1 MILCRGGRYLGLRN
15 AESLHVILGKRR
27 IDIHKNTTLSA
38 IVLSLRRQFH
48 ALGHIQ
54 QPGDG
59 FFRRM
64 YIPPAIKNRKR
75 TGAIPG
81 IHFVRPNSQCDIP
94 LSGLNK
100 GAGRVEGRTGT
111 GTGILD
117 IGNRN
122 PLETSGPQ
130 GNLPRHQIL
139 RLNCR
144 LGGVC
149 KKCGLNI
156 IPLQTGVF
164 QSLFNNFGSH
174 VLDGTVQELPEL
186 RHSYSND
193 IYI

>member
-1 MILCRGGRYLGLRN
+1 M
-15 AESLHVILGKRR
+15 ILGKRR
-27 IDIHKNTTLSA
+27 IDIHKDTALST
-38 IVLSLRRQFH
+38 IVLSLRRQLH

-64 YIPPAIKNRKR
+64 NIPATVEHREG
-75 TGAIPG
+75 TSAIPG
-81 IHFVRPNSQCDIP
+81 VHLVRPNGQCDIP

-100 GAGRVEGRTGT
+100 GAGRVEGSTGT
-111 GTGILD
+111 GTSILD
-117 IGNRN
+117 ISNRN
-122 PLETSGPQ
+122 SLKTSRPQ
-130 GNLPRHQIL
+130 GNLPRYQIL

-149 KKCGLNI
+149 KICRLNI
-156 IPLQTGVF
+156 LPLQTGVF
-164 QSLFNNFGSH
+164 QSLLNNFSSH
-174 VLDGTVQELPEL
+174 VLNGTVQELPEL